1 MPKSPPHAAWL
12 VHADKLLKTK
22 NGRPVQ
28 IVEFNHQQDDAV
40 LSAWAKH
47 FRENYC
53 LDAKIDTLR
62 AGTGLSR
69 ADYLKQLVFPNRT
82 KLGPAVRAGD
92 FAEILVSDYF
102 EFTQG
107 YIVPRTRYRYKGT
120 PNESTKGSDLIGFK
134 LVGDLGANGRLDSPA
149 DALLCV
155 EVKAQFTGKYDTERL
170 QDAIKHSPKD
180 ELRKSISLN
189 ATKQRLLA
197 ENNTAHSQLVERFQN
212 VNDRPYK
219 NIMAAAAVYC
229 STVFVEDTVGNASTK
244 DHPHA
249 KTVQLLVLRG
259 KDMMNLVHLLYERAA
274 DEA

>member
-1 MPKSPPHAAWL
+1 MPTPPHAAWL
-12 VHADKLLKTK
+12 VHAAKLLKTK
-22 NGRPVQ
+22 NGRQVQ
-28 IVEFNHQQDDAV
+28 IVEFNHKQDEAV

-82 KLGPAVRAGD
+82 KPGPAVRAGD

-102 EFTQG
+102 EFTHG

-134 LVGDLGANGRLDSPA
+134 LVGDHGVNGRLDSPA

-170 QDAIKHSPKD
+170 QDAIKDSPKD

-197 ENNTAHSQLVERFQN
+197 ENNTVHSQIVERFQN

-219 NIMAAAAVYC
+219 NLMAAAAVYC
-229 STVFVEDTVGNASTK
+229 STVFVEDTVANATTK
-244 DHPHA
+244 DHPQA